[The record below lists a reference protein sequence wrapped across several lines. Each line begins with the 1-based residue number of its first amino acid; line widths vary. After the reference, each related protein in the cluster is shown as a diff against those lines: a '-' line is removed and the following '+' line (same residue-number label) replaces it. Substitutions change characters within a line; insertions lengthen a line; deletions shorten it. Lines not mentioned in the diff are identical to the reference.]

1 MKIQEIPTFQNTQ
14 VKKYPIPK
22 LQTPKLQNTQVT
34 KYPSYTISQF
44 TKFPSYKV
52 SWGKGVLAPQGLEK
66 SGNCSLKQHRTKN
79 SLVEV
84 NN

>member
-14 VKKYPIPK
+14 VKKYPGYEI
-22 LQTPKLQNTQVT
+22 PKLQNTQVT

-66 SGNCSLKQHRTKN
+66 SGNCSLIHHRTKN